1 VSRVAPN
8 RLPDLSA
15 PENLVGIAVDA
26 RHQVE
31 LLQSQVKQSMDV
43 VVSRLDSMG
52 AEQRDL
58 VKSMRA
64 IAEQVSEFRVY
75 SQGLE
80 RMARA
85 IDSSTADRLRWQEEH
100 ERKHQA
106 VAERVTRFSG
116 ALWGF
121 GLAVG
126 VILALSSYVVTEQ
139 FESIRASR
147 AASEAFF
154 TRETAR
160 LEARLEAVAKEAR
173 ATRTLQ

>member
-1 VSRVAPN
+1 MSVPPRMV
-8 RLPDLSA
+8 DLSK
-15 PENLVGIAVDA
+15 PENLVAIAQDA

-85 IDSSTADRLRWQEEH
+85 IDASTADRLKWQEEH
-100 ERKHQA
+100 ERKHQG
-106 VAERVTRFSG
+106 VADRVTRFSG

-126 VILALSSYVVTEQ
+126 VVMALCSYIVTEQ
-139 FESIRASR
+139 FESVRASR

-154 TRETAR
+154 TREIAR
-160 LEARLEAVAKEAR
+160 LEARVEEISKEAK
-173 ATRTLQ
+173 ATRGLR

>member
-1 VSRVAPN
+1 MPP
-8 RLPDLSA
+8 RLPDLSVQ
-15 PENLVGIAVDA
+15 ENLVAVALDA

-31 LLQSQVKQSMDV
+31 LLQSQVKQSMEA
-43 VVSRLDSMG
+43 VVSRLDAVG

-58 VKSMRA
+58 TRTMRTM
-64 IAEQVSEFRVY
+64 AEQVSEFRSY

-85 IDSSTADRLRWQEEH
+85 IDASTADRLKWQEGH

-106 VAERVTRFSG
+106 VADRVTRFSG

-126 VILALSSYVVTEQ
+126 VILALSTAWVNNQ
-139 FESIRASR
+139 FETDRASR
-147 AASEAFF
+147 AVAEAAFN
-154 TRETAR
+154 REIAR
-160 LEARLEAVAKEAR
+160 LEARVEEIHREAK
-173 ATRTLQ
+173 ATRGLR